1 MYDISKVI
9 GLTKEMVL
17 SFVSEYEIYKNY
29 LGFEPVIGQIYAS
42 PLRNDTNPSFGIFKA
57 RNGSILYKDF
67 GTNNTGDVFKLV
79 KELCNFT
86 YMHEAISEIY
96 NSLIKGKSIKKITKK
111 EIIPEKKSKK
121 LGIKIM
127 PFNEEGRKYWEQFGI
142 DLITLKKFNVN
153 QVKQVYINEEIKD
166 RYKIGD
172 PIFAYTVYDRLKIY
186 KPLSKDFRFYTDCD
200 SNYIQG
206 WKQLDFKNDLLIITK
221 SLKDVML
228 LYKLGYTSIA
238 PNGEGYDFPKEMV
251 NIIKKKF
258 KKIILFYD
266 KDKAGITN
274 SVKLSIKYGFDYIL
288 IPNDYKEKDISDFY
302 KEHGKLKTIN
312 ILSKLIEH
320 EKDISN

>member
-1 MYDISKVI
+1 MYDVSRVI
-9 GLTKEMVL
+9 RLTKEMIL
-17 SFVSEYEIYKNY
+17 NYISEYDIYQNY
-29 LGFEPVIGQIYAS
+29 LGFKPVIGQVYTS
-42 PLRNDTNPSFGIFKA
+42 PFRNDSNPSFGIF
-57 RNGSILYKDF
+57 RGRSGSLLYKDF
-67 GTNNTGDVFKLV
+67 GTNESGDVFKLV
-79 KELCNFT
+79 KDLYKFV
-86 YMHEAISEIY
+86 YMSDAIREIY
-96 NSLIKGKSIKKITKK
+96 DSLIKGKSIKKIINK
-111 EIIPEKKSKK
+111 EIVPEKKSKK

-142 DLITLKKFNVN
+142 DLVTLNKFNVN
-153 QVKQVYINEEIKD
+153 QVKQVYINDEIKD
-166 RYKIGD
+166 RYKVGN
-172 PIFAYTVYDRLKIY
+172 PIFAYSVYDKLKIY
-186 KPLSKDFRFYTDCD
+186 KPLSDSFRFYTDCD

-206 WKQLDFKNDLLIITK
+206 WKQIDFGKDLLIITK

-238 PNGEGYDFPKEMV
+238 PNGEGYDFPEQMV

-274 SVKLSIKYGFDYIL
+274 SVRLSLKYGFDYIL

-302 KEHGKLKTIN
+302 KEHGKTETIN

-320 EKDISN
+320 ESTSK